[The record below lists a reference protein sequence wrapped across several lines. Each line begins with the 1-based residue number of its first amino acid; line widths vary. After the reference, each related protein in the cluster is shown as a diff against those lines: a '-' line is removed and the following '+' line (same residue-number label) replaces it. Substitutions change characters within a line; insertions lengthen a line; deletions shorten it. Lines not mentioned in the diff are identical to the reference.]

1 MRALLSRIAT
11 LLMVAETGVAGCGGS
26 GTDPNPDTP
35 VLTTL
40 EVTPATAT
48 LFTVAPENAVTLSV
62 VPKDQNGQT
71 MAGAGTP
78 TFSSDNGAIAD
89 VGADGTITAVAAGT
103 AQITASLTAGGVT
116 KTATTTVT
124 VQVAPAAAGVLAPQL
139 AFQPAAADVSA
150 GGTVTWTFGSI
161 PHDVTFTT
169 AGAPADVPALQN
181 GSAARTFPTNG
192 AFGYRCTIHPQMTG
206 AVRVH

>member
-1 MRALLSRIAT
+1 
-11 LLMVAETGVAGCGGS
+11 
-26 GTDPNPDTP
+26 
-35 VLTTL
+35 
-40 EVTPATAT
+40 
-48 LFTVAPENAVTLSV
+48 
-62 VPKDQNGQT
+62 
-71 MAGAGTP
+71 
-78 TFSSDNGAIAD
+78 
-89 VGADGTITAVAAGT
+89 
-103 AQITASLTAGGVT
+103 
-116 KTATTTVT
+116 
-124 VQVAPAAAGVLAPQL
+124 
-139 AFQPAAADVSA
+139 VSA